1 MRMLLLEDRKIE
13 LVCSDCGYGIVTVTA
28 PEACPMCHG
37 ASWDRPAWRPFS
49 GLAAFR
55 SGGELDDV
63 DPLDA

>member
-1 MRMLLLEDRKIE
+1 MLLLEDRKVE

-37 ASWDRPAWRPFS
+37 SNWDMPAWRPFS

-55 SGGELDDV
+55 ARPEPDEAEL
-63 DPLDA
+63 